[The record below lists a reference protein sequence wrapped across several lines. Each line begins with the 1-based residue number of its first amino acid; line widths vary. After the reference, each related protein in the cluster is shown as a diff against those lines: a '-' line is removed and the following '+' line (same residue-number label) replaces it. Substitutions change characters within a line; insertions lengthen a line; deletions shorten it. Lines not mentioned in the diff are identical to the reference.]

1 MIVANFEHKFTAF
14 CCHDTKFIVM
24 SSGCQYCLLMQFW
37 QLKKKKNQGYALV
50 CHFNLPIGIKFG
62 KQMYY
67 KMKSSC
73 I

>member
-1 MIVANFEHKFTAF
+1 MPILPFNAVLA
-14 CCHDTKFIVM
+14 I
-24 SSGCQYCLLMQFW
+24 
-37 QLKKKKNQGYALV
+37 KKKNQGYALV

-73 I
+73 IWTKFHIELLTNVVLP